1 MGLKLRRNMPRPEQ
15 GDPVSFRA
23 SALWQAG
30 DSGFLLARE
39 RSTGLWRAF
48 SLVDPHDPLGRD
60 RLRLATNRFRT
71 RREALEVIEAL
82 GFGED

>member
-1 MGLKLRRNMPRPEQ
+1 MGLKLRRNMPIPEAD
-15 GDPVSFRA
+15 DPISFRS

-30 DSGFLLARE
+30 ESGFMLARE
-39 RSTGLWRAF
+39 RSSGMWRAF
-48 SLVDPHDPLGRD
+48 SLVDPHDCLAGE
-60 RLRLATNRFRT
+60 RLRIAQNRFRT